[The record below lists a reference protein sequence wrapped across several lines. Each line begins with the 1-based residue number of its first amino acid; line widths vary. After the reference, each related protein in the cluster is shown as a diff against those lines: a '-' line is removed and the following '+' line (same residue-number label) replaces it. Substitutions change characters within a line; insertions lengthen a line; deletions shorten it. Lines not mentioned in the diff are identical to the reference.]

1 MIIACRGSL
10 LGTMHKPNA
19 SLGNAVLQD
28 LMLEPRRGLSQ
39 RLWGRFLAA
48 LGRRDD
54 GHHLADHGA
63 LPGTSGGGRKAHGE
77 MRLSGEAEVPVQTS
91 AISPPQQSGSRF
103 PP

>member
-28 LMLEPRRGLSQ
+28 LVLEPRRGLSQ

-54 GHHLADHGA
+54 GHHLAHHGA
-63 LPGTSGGGRKAHGE
+63 LPAPVEAVAKAHGE
-77 MRLSGEAEVPVQTS
+77 MRLSGETEAPVQTS
-91 AISPPQQSGSRF
+91 AMSPPQQSGSRF